1 MDMEK
6 TLLQQIREKELDAAT
21 RIEGVKTETDAKIA
35 AAKAEAES
43 LLCTANTEGK
53 KASEE
58 VYWREKGRTEAR
70 IVQLKQDAGLIAK
83 AAEEKGARNVPAAAA
98 AIVRFV
104 TME

>member
-35 AAKAEAES
+35 AAQAEAEN
-43 LLCTANTEGK
+43 LLCTANAEGK
-53 KASEE
+53 IASEE
-58 VYWREKGRTEAR
+58 LYWREKGKTEAR
-70 IVQLKQDAGLIAK
+70 IEQLKQDTGLIAK
-83 AAEEKGARNVPAAAA
+83 AAEENGRRNVPAAAA